1 MNGMNINCHGNMLS
15 PFLAAFQGSDASEAA
30 PVIVYI
36 SKMVAVE
43 SRMLP
48 KNKQRYNTP
57 HKS

>member
-1 MNGMNINCHGNMLS
+1 MLS
-15 PFLAAFQGSDASEAA
+15 AFLAAFQGSEASEAA